1 MILINTVKFL
11 PGVPLNV
18 NTNAVPRVLNASNGG
33 NESKVNET
41 LNSDKIFLWLVWF
54 FCIRIYRLYQIQ
66 VCARFIFFIIN
77 KQGSLIFPRII
88 MTL

>member
-66 VCARFIFFIIN
+66 VCARFIFFYH
-77 KQGSLIFPRII
+77 Q
-88 MTL
+88 

>member
-1 MILINTVKFL
+1 MILINTLKNL

-41 LNSDKIFLWLVWF
+41 LKSD
-54 FCIRIYRLYQIQ
+54 
-66 VCARFIFFIIN
+66 
-77 KQGSLIFPRII
+77 
-88 MTL
+88 